1 MDIQSPER
9 SQQSETSF
17 TVRPRRT
24 RGLRSSVQ
32 RRPNAARWLSLLIV
46 IFITLTGAFVF
57 AHPMFYVSTIE
68 IGGIRY
74 LPAEEV
80 FARAGVSGFHIL
92 WVQPE
97 QVEQSIAGSTSV
109 DSVNAAV
116 QWPARVIVVV
126 NEREPALVWEEDG
139 ARYWVDVNGN
149 MMVRRGEVANLVQVI
164 NLADSIPFICPG
176 PTCEQEGDN
185 IVQIDPALVSGA
197 QQLKT
202 LRDTITVLY
211 YSEPEGLGFDDERG
225 WRAYFGTGVNM
236 DVKLVVY
243 ERLVAELLAQDE
255 RITYID
261 VSNPVAP
268 FYGTR

>member
-9 SQQSETSF
+9 TQQSEAGF
-17 TVRPRRT
+17 TLRPRRT
-24 RGLRSSVQ
+24 RRLGSVVE
-32 RRPNAARWLSLLIV
+32 RKPNAVRWVSLTIV
-46 IFITLTGAFVF
+46 IFITLVGAFVF
-57 AHPMFYVSTIE
+57 AHPMFYVTRIE
-68 IGGIRY
+68 IGGLRY
-74 LPAEEV
+74 MSAEEV
-80 FARAGVSGFHIL
+80 FSRAGVAGFHIL

-97 QVEQSIAGSTSV
+97 QIEANIADSTSV
-109 DSVNAAV
+109 ASVDVAV
-116 QWPARVIVVV
+116 QWPARVIVLVS
-126 NEREPALVWEEDG
+126 EREPALVWEEDG

-149 MMVRRGEVANLVQVI
+149 MMVRRGDVQNLIQVI

-176 PTCEQEGDN
+176 PACQQEGDN

-225 WRAYFGTGVNM
+225 WRAYFGTGLNM

-243 ERLVAELLAQDE
+243 ERLVAELQE
-255 RITYID
+255 QNTNITYID
-261 VSNPVAP
+261 VSNPAAP